1 MAGEFEVKLTIFV
14 CSKFDA
20 MLIDAE
26 SLYNS
31 NKLSWYCSEVEKDIK
46 SRFLMSRN
54 NSKEPNRLA
63 IACQT

>member
-26 SLYNS
+26 SLYDS
-31 NKLSWYCSEVEKDIK
+31 NKLS
-46 SRFLMSRN
+46 
-54 NSKEPNRLA
+54 
-63 IACQT
+63 